1 METVRVFVRFRS
13 AEKGDVAQWKLTP
26 FTALLESKPHEYS
39 FDRVF
44 PREASQAEVYD
55 ITSQPLLAAL

>member
-13 AEKGDVAQWKLTP
+13 AEKGDLAPWKFTP
-26 FTALLESKPHEYS
+26 YSASLEAKPHEYS

-44 PREASQAEVYD
+44 PREAGQEEVYE
-55 ITSQPLLAAL
+55 ITSKPLLLAL